1 MATSKVRSLKPLN
14 RHLLVIPHFK
24 EAKTPSGVFLP
35 DDYDPEK
42 VRYIEAT
49 VIKISPDCSESIR
62 KIKYNLSDESRIVI
76 DSSMLQEIVV
86 SDKKH
91 YMILENYVL
100 GHYTRPISS

>member
-1 MATSKVRSLKPLN
+1 MSAPKVRSLKPLN

-24 EAKTPSGVFLP
+24 EEKTPSGVILP
-35 DDYDPEK
+35 DDYDPER

-49 VIKISPDCSESIR
+49 VIRISPDCSDSIR

-76 DSSMLQEIVV
+76 DSSMLQEIMV
-86 SDKKH
+86 SGKKH